1 MDNYNGAFAIY
12 KLVINVNGITV
23 LTKTNSTVGK
33 HSLGTVLRLFTT
45 NNTCRAKLYYNGPIH
60 QIYIYAPGALEN
72 LNNITYTVFIDNSF
86 YT

>member
-23 LTKTNSTVGK
+23 LTKTNSTVGR

-60 QIYIYAPGALEN
+60 QIYIYAPDTVQN
-72 LNNITYTVFIDNSF
+72 LSNIMYTVFIDNSF